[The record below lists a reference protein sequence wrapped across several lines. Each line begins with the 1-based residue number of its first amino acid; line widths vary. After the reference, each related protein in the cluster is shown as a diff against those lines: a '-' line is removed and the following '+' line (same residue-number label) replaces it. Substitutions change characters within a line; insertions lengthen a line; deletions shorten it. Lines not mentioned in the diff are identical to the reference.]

1 MTATDRATRHVVD
14 RCPSCGVE
22 HDVRVHACE
31 ACDTPLRPWCRVH
44 GGEMGWLDGP
54 ACPRCAEAAAPPP
67 RPAPAVPAPV
77 IDAPILDEILPAAV
91 PALTEAPPAV
101 VAAGAKSPQRP
112 DAGVMFM
119 ILFFTVAAGAFGG
132 MVLSAPFVFGTA
144 IHLDTMLMFIVAG
157 GVLGVLFGVYC
168 CRLYL
173 AEIRAKAGKP

>member
-1 MTATDRATRHVVD
+1 MTPTDLATRHVVD

-54 ACPRCAEAAAPPP
+54 SCPRCAEVAARPP
-67 RPAPAVPAPV
+67 RPAPAKPAPV
-77 IDAPILDEILPAAV
+77 LDALASAN
-91 PALTEAPPAV
+91 
-101 VAAGAKSPQRP
+101 VAAPAGPPRAEVAADVAKRPQRP

-119 ILFFTVAAGAFGG
+119 LLFFTAGAGAFGG
-132 MVLSAPFVFGTA
+132 MVLSTPFVFGTE
-144 IHLDTMLMFIVAG
+144 IHLDTLVKFILGG
-157 GVLGVLFGVYC
+157 GVVGVPFGVYF

-173 AEIRAKAGKP
+173 RELRAKAGKR

>member
-1 MTATDRATRHVVD
+1 MTPTDRATRHVVD

-54 ACPRCAEAAAPPP
+54 ACPRCAEDAA
-67 RPAPAVPAPV
+67 RPVRTAPAVAAQV
-77 IDAPILDEILPAAV
+77 LDASAPAAV
-91 PALTEAPPAV
+91 PAAAGAQPAE
-101 VAAGAKSPQRP
+101 VAAGAAKRPQRP

-119 ILFFTVAAGAFGG
+119 LLFFTAAAGAFGG
-132 MVLSAPFVFGTA
+132 MVLSTPFVFGTEV
-144 IHLDTMLMFIVAG
+144 HLDTLVKFIVG
-157 GVLGVLFGVYC
+157 GAMLGLPFGGYF

-173 AEIRAKAGKP
+173 RELRAKAGRR